1 MTIKK
6 QIFILIFAS
15 LTLFA
20 PFSLQARGLVPC
32 GGYKDDAGT
41 QREDP
46 CDLRYVFILIAT
58 VTNWLISTAGIY
70 AVYQIVS
77 GGFWLIITM
86 GEEENITKHKKTITN
101 AVVGFV
107 LVMMAFILVNTT
119 LNGILLGLADTSEAN
134 KDPIRIDF
142 TQPLCYLNPGAKDCI
157 IK

>member
-1 MTIKK
+1 MK
-6 QIFILIFAS
+6 QKLAVVFISLSLLSVPFFAS
-15 LTLFA
+15 
-20 PFSLQARGLVPC
+20 ARGLVPC